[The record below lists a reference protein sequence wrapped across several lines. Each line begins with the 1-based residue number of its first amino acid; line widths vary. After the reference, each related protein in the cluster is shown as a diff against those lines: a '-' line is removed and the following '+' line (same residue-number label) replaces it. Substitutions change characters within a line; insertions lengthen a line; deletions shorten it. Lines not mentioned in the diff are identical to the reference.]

1 MIIEKEI
8 RVASGTFAD
17 LMEELAKE
25 LAKIGMEKVESA
37 CNHRVYVFQKGQV
50 VLQLQSADST
60 SNTSN
65 AVTIQVI
72 PYYQDSTGTKH
83 LYSTYEIPSAY
94 LGTGFLN
101 KTSRSFKI
109 RMVQKNNTW
118 CLFIGP
124 IDNVYASRLM
134 VVDCTLFNS
143 TDETYIISW
152 SANWSNTTP
161 TVAYNDLENRTFNY
175 NTIYYPLGDGN
186 ILHIDHNLIFEYG
199 GQSYAVAKDLEL
211 YIGTIKN
218 NLYMINDNKYQSF
231 GDYCLRVTG

>member
-25 LAKIGMEKVESA
+25 LAKIGMEKVESD
-37 CNHRVYVFQKGQV
+37 CNHMVYVFQKGQV
-50 VLQLQSADST
+50 VLQLQSANSS
-60 SNTSN
+60 SNYSN
-65 AVTIQVI
+65 AVTIQVT
-72 PYYQDSTGTKH
+72 PYYKDSTGTKH
-83 LYSTYEIPSAY
+83 IYATYEIPAAY

-101 KTSRSFKI
+101 KTARSFKI
-109 RMVQKNNTW
+109 RMMQKNNTW

-152 SANWSNTTP
+152 SANWSNTSP
-161 TVAYNDLENRTFNY
+161 TVVYNDLENRTFNY

-186 ILHIDHNLIFEYG
+186 ILYIDHNLIFEYG

-211 YIGTIKN
+211 YIGTIKD